1 MYFHYFFAR
10 YYLQLKKNYHTNK
23 MPFVFCSILPLSEV
37 FVTVIKEEYWLVLE
51 ICLPG
56 EGIQEFV
63 LGFRN

>member
-1 MYFHYFFAR
+1 
-10 YYLQLKKNYHTNK
+10 
-23 MPFVFCSILPLSEV
+23 MPLVFCSILPLSEV
-37 FVTVIKEEYWLVLE
+37 FVTVIKEEHRLVLE

>member
-10 YYLQLKKNYHTNK
+10 YYTTKENYQINK

-37 FVTVIKEEYWLVLE
+37 FVTGIKEEYRLVLE

-56 EGIQEFV
+56 KESKEFV